1 MFFFLGCH
9 LFLDVSNGGDISEKA
24 TSKIQLCSLM
34 HDKMSGTYV
43 YVPLEVLNLQLVL
56 REPSMQPVIFVPQ
69 ATSHSESRL
78 TRTEAPEQVVPPLSP
93 FPTARSSPPRRTP
106 RRTRG
111 TT

>member
-43 YVPLEVLNLQLVL
+43 YVL
-56 REPSMQPVIFVPQ
+56 REPSIQPVIFVPQ
-69 ATSHSESRL
+69 ATRV
-78 TRTEAPEQVVPPLSP
+78 TLSP
-93 FPTARSSPPRRTP
+93 DSR
-106 RRTRG
+106 
-111 TT
+111 